1 MFYRSQ
7 EKIKPSSMISI
18 SKDSTSLSL
27 RATALAAGIAYLIA
41 IPAFFSEFMLTLWLL
56 IKGSRLKDNVEK
68 V

>member
-1 MFYRSQ
+1 
-7 EKIKPSSMISI
+7 MISI

-56 IKGSRLKDNVEK
+56 IKGSQLKDNVEK